1 MLDIE
6 SLSVDPVSAEEGTWA
21 NFMGAKLLIAR
32 HNCDKA
38 LQLRSKLALESWD
51 KISKQ
56 DEEAEEISREINFR
70 VMAEAILLGWEG
82 ITKGGKALKY
92 TPEIGFEY
100 LRDPRFR
107 DLAQF
112 VENYSLNR
120 GNYREKAE
128 QEVAE
133 SVKTSAAS

>member
-6 SLSVDPVSAEEGTWA
+6 SLSVDPTAAEEGTWA
-21 NFMGAKLLIAR
+21 SFMGARLLIAR

-38 LQLRSKLALESWD
+38 LQTRAKLALENWD

-56 DEEAEEISREINFR
+56 DDEAEEISRDINFR
-70 VMAEAILLGWEG
+70 VMAEAILLDWEN
-82 ITKGGKALKY
+82 ITKGGKPLKY

-128 QEVAE
+128 QEVAD
-133 SVKTSAAS
+133 SVKSSAAS